1 MINLN
6 APYGAVESLVA
17 LESVVGGCSEGLK
30 IPSILVEHIIVS
42 PVAESVIF
50 TDHVFESF
58 GVCSYPSS
66 NLFFPHLLQGGKVGL
81 SIFIV

>member
-1 MINLN
+1 MINLD
-6 APYGAVESLVA
+6 APNGTVEGLGALN
-17 LESVVGGCSEGLK
+17 SVVRRPSEGLK
-30 IPSILVEHIIVS
+30 IPSILIEYVIVS

-66 NLFFPHLLQGGKVGL
+66 NLFFPICYRGVK
-81 SIFIV
+81 